1 METDGK
7 SLATRRS
14 PDSEL
19 HELIRVRAEEIY
31 VRNGRVAGHDLE
43 NWADAER
50 EILEEQQAHSRRNA
64 IVIKVNG
71 VKYVGAY
78 SREGSDGYA
87 PGEFAAG
94 VPVPVR
100 FEGDKMFVKRPNGQE
115 LETTIVRKI
124 G

>member
-1 METDGK
+1 MEPNGK
-7 SLATRRS
+7 SLATLHS

-19 HELIRVRAEEIY
+19 HELIRLRAEEIY

-43 NWADAER
+43 NWAEAER
-50 EILEEQQAHSRRNA
+50 EILQEQQAYSRRNA
-64 IVIKVNG
+64 VVIKVNG

-78 SREGSDGYA
+78 SRASSDGYA
-87 PGEFAAG
+87 PGEFQAG

-100 FEGDKMFVKRPNGQE
+100 FDGDKMFVKRPNGKE